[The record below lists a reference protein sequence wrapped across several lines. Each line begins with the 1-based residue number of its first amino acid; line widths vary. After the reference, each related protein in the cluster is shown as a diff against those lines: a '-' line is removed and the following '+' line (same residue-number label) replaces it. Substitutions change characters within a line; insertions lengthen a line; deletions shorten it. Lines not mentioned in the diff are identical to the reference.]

1 MIIIARL
8 ITIYLLCLLLGFI
21 FVLAGIFDKAPQPDT
36 QPTQSTQLVYETPSP
51 IIDI

>member
-21 FVLAGIFDKAPQPDT
+21 FVFAGIFDQEPQSDT
-36 QPTQSTQLVYETPSP
+36 QSSQPAQLVCETPSP

>member
-21 FVLAGIFDKAPQPDT
+21 FVFVGVFDKEPQPDT
-36 QPTQSTQLVYETPSP
+36 QSTQPTPLVYETPSP